1 MLPGLVGIVT
11 ASFISLELFMKKT
24 LSWLILAFTLC
35 GFYLPAQAIT
45 EEDPEYQ
52 AVVSLCSAEAEG
64 AENPDAYMKECVETK
79 LAELDKEIPEKA
91 E

>member
-1 MLPGLVGIVT
+1 
-11 ASFISLELFMKKT
+11 MKNT
-24 LSWLILAFTLC
+24 LSWLILALILT
-35 GFYLPAQAIT
+35 GSYVSAQAMT

-64 AENPDAYMKECVETK
+64 AENPDAYMQECIDTK
-79 LAELDKEIPEKA
+79 LADLGEVTIEKS

>member
-1 MLPGLVGIVT
+1 
-11 ASFISLELFMKKT
+11 MKKA
-24 LSWLILAFTLC
+24 LSWLLLAFALV
-35 GFYLPAQAIT
+35 GFSVSAQELT

-64 AENPDAYMKECVETK
+64 AENPDAYMKECIEIK
-79 LAELDKEIPEKA
+79 LAELDTGPTEKS

>member
-11 ASFISLELFMKKT
+11 VSFISLELFMKKT
-24 LSWLILAFTLC
+24 LSRLMLACTLI
-35 GFYLPAQAIT
+35 GFYLPVQAIT

-64 AENPDAYMKECVETK
+64 AENQ
-79 LAELDKEIPEKA
+79 
-91 E
+91 

>member
-11 ASFISLELFMKKT
+11 AKYILLESFMKKT
-24 LSWLILAFTLC
+24 ISWLILAFALV
-35 GFYLPAQAIT
+35 GFSVSAQELT

-52 AVVSLCSAEAEG
+52 ALVSLCSAEAEG
-64 AENPDAYMKECVETK
+64 AENPDVYMKECIEIK
-79 LAELDKEIPEKA
+79 LAELDKEPTEKS